1 MKKTILIPAGIAEK
15 IIHFKPENR
24 LLSAIGQFSPERRN
38 FWHPVQSYYLTNE
51 SICEANAFFSPAS
64 QVCTAQRTGHAPF
77 LRGQSRCSSAGF
89 LVPDLRFCTL
99 RHGE

>member
-51 SICEANAFFSPAS
+51 SICEANAFFRQLRKS
-64 QVCTAQRTGHAPF
+64 VRTANRQCAVSARPIPMRVSRISGVRPTILRT
-77 LRGQSRCSSAGF
+77 SAW
-89 LVPDLRFCTL
+89 
-99 RHGE
+99 

>member
-38 FWHPVQSYYLTNE
+38 FCHFANSNSPQSA
-51 SICEANAFFSPAS
+51 CVDRHFCCF
-64 QVCTAQRTGHAPF
+64 AQSF
-77 LRGQSRCSSAGF
+77 
-89 LVPDLRFCTL
+89 
-99 RHGE
+99 

>member
-51 SICEANAFFSPAS
+51 SICEANAFFR
-64 QVCTAQRTGHAPF
+64 Q
-77 LRGQSRCSSAGF
+77 LRKSVMPMLVSRISGARLTILHTSAW
-89 LVPDLRFCTL
+89 
-99 RHGE
+99 

>member
-51 SICEANAFFSPAS
+51 SICEANAFFRQLRKSVLHSEPPIPMLVS
-64 QVCTAQRTGHAPF
+64 RISGVRLTILRT
-77 LRGQSRCSSAGF
+77 SAW
-89 LVPDLRFCTL
+89 
-99 RHGE
+99 

>member
-38 FWHPVQSYYLTNE
+38 FWHPVQSYYLTADGAYR
-51 SICEANAFFSPAS
+51 I
-64 QVCTAQRTGHAPF
+64 R
-77 LRGQSRCSSAGF
+77 
-89 LVPDLRFCTL
+89 
-99 RHGE
+99 

>member
-38 FWHPVQSYYLTNE
+38 FWHPVQSYYLTNA
-51 SICEANAFFSPAS
+51 SARRTHFSAS
-64 QVCTAQRTGHAPF
+64 FASLCCTANRQCAVSARPIPM
-77 LRGQSRCSSAGF
+77 RVSRISGARLTILHTSAW
-89 LVPDLRFCTL
+89 
-99 RHGE
+99 

>member
-38 FWHPVQSYYLTNE
+38 F
-51 SICEANAFFSPAS
+51 
-64 QVCTAQRTGHAPF
+64 
-77 LRGQSRCSSAGF
+77 
-89 LVPDLRFCTL
+89 
-99 RHGE
+99 